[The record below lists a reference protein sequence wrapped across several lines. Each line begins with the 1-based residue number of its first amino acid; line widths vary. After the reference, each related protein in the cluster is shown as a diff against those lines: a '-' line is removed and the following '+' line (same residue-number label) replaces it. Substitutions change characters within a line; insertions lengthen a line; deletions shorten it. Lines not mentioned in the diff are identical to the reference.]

1 MPFKRSNELLPALL
15 ALSLSLSP
23 AEGQR
28 PWSAEQM
35 DGGPRPRDG
44 PRGPRIPLDGYDP
57 ATANFSAP
65 WPETSGFRAPA
76 ATKVVE
82 ETPAASRFLYETLHF
97 RIQADV
103 AIQTNHLARIATLLE
118 ACFQAHHDLPLN
130 NRRTRSPDAPK
141 LKIRLFA
148 TMEGYKQCGAPSGT
162 VGAYLGRSDELAVT
176 LESIGLKKM
185 STGYVFDPL
194 SDFHVL
200 FHEITHLLWGDLGFR
215 ADTWM
220 TEGFAE
226 YLGCLAYRDGRISFA
241 RLPATTL
248 EFATAHGEKGS
259 NGGRALGKEF
269 VMPHLSELMTWPQD
283 SFYRNPGQNYGY
295 ALLLVHHF
303 LLLDGKG
310 DGAKFKSHLKALQSG
325 QSPDEARKTLLDNG
339 GYEGLEKSFA
349 TAMLKKGIQVSFRWI
364 SGGD

>member
-1 MPFKRSNELLPALL
+1 MPFKRSSELVPALL
-15 ALSLSLSP
+15 ALLLSFFT
-23 AEGQR
+23 ANGQR
-28 PWSAEQM
+28 PWSPEDQ
-35 DGGPRPRDG
+35 DGRPPPRGG

-65 WPETSGFRAPA
+65 WPETSGLRAPA
-76 ATKVVE
+76 AIKVIE
-82 ETPAASRFLYETLHF
+82 ESPAASRFLYESMHF
-97 RIQADV
+97 RIQSDE
-103 AIQTNHLARIATLLE
+103 AIQPSHLTKIVTLLE

-130 NRRTRSPDAPK
+130 NRRTRCPGAPK
-141 LKIRLFA
+141 LKVRLFA
-148 TMEGYKQCGAPSGT
+148 NLEGYRQSGAPPGT

-200 FHEITHLLWGDLGFR
+200 LHEITHLLWADLGFR
-215 ADTWM
+215 VDTWL

-241 RLPATTL
+241 RLPVSTL

-269 VMPHLSELMTWPQD
+269 IMPHLSELMTWSQD
-283 SFYRNPGQNYGY
+283 TFYRNPSQNYGY

-310 DGAKFKSHLKALQSG
+310 DGQTFKSYLKALQSG
-325 QSPDEARKTLLDNG
+325 QSTEESRKILLGEG
-339 GYEGLEKSFA
+339 GFEGLEKSFA
-349 TAMLKKGIQVSFRWI
+349 AAMLKKGIKVSFR
-364 SGGD
+364 

>member
-15 ALSLSLSP
+15 ALSLCLSK

-28 PWSAEQM
+28 PWSPEEK
-35 DGGPRPRDG
+35 DGRPPPRGG

-65 WPETSGFRAPA
+65 WPETSGLRAPA
-76 ATKVVE
+76 ATKLIE
-82 ETPAASRFLYETLHF
+82 ESPAASHFLYETLHF
-97 RIQADV
+97 RIQSDA
-103 AIQTNHLARIATLLE
+103 AIQPNHLTKIATLLE
-118 ACFQAHHDLPLN
+118 ACFQAQHDLPLN
-130 NRRTRSPDAPK
+130 NRRTRSPGAPK
-141 LKIRLFA
+141 LKVRLFA
-148 TMEGYKQCGAPSGT
+148 TMESYRQSGAPPGT
-162 VGAYLGRSDELAVT
+162 IGAYLGRADELVVT
-176 LESIGLKKM
+176 LESIGLKRM

-200 FHEITHLLWGDLGFR
+200 FHEITHLLWADLGFH

-226 YLGCLAYRDGRISFA
+226 YLGCMAYRDGRISFA
-241 RLPATTL
+241 RLPVSTL

-269 VMPHLSELMTWPQD
+269 TMPRLSELMIWSQD
-283 SFYRNPGQNYGY
+283 TFYRNPSQNYGQ
-295 ALLLVHHF
+295 ALMLVHHF

-310 DGAKFKSHLKALQSG
+310 DGQKFKSYLKALQSG
-325 QSPDEARKTLLDNG
+325 QSAEEARKILLENS
-339 GYEGLEKSFA
+339 GYEGLENAFA
-349 TAMLKKGIQVSFRWI
+349 ATMLKKGIKVSFR
-364 SGGD
+364 

>member
-15 ALSLSLSP
+15 ALSLSLST

-28 PWSAEQM
+28 PWSPEDK
-35 DGGPRPRDG
+35 DGRPPPRGG

-65 WPETSGFRAPA
+65 WPETSGVRAPA
-76 ATKVVE
+76 ATKVLE
-82 ETPAASRFLYETLHF
+82 ESPAASRFLYETLHF
-97 RIQADV
+97 RIQSDV
-103 AIQTNHLARIATLLE
+103 AIQPSHLTKVATLLE

-130 NRRTRSPDAPK
+130 NRRTRSPGAPK

-148 TMEGYKQCGAPSGT
+148 TMESYRQSGAPPGT

-185 STGYVFDPL
+185 SIGYVFDPL
-194 SDFHVL
+194 SDFHIL
-200 FHEITHLLWGDLGFR
+200 FHEITHLLWADLGVL

-226 YLGCLAYRDGRISFA
+226 YLGCMAYREGRISFA
-241 RLPATTL
+241 RLPVSTL

-259 NGGRALGKEF
+259 KGGRALGKEF
-269 VMPHLSELMTWPQD
+269 TMPHLSELMSSTQET
-283 SFYRNPGQNYGY
+283 FYRSPSQNYGY

-303 LLLDGKG
+303 LLLDRKG
-310 DGAKFKSHLKALQSG
+310 DGQIFKSYLKSLQSG
-325 QSPDEARKTLLDNG
+325 QSAEESRKILLENS

-349 TAMLKKGIQVSFRWI
+349 AAMLKKGIQISFR
-364 SGGD
+364 

>member
-1 MPFKRSNELLPALL
+1 MRTSIQLPILL
-15 ALSLSLSP
+15 ALTLLLQS

-28 PWSAEQM
+28 PWSPEEK
-35 DGGPRPRDG
+35 DGRPPPRGG

-65 WPETSGFRAPA
+65 WPETSGLRAPA
-76 ATKVVE
+76 ATKVIE
-82 ETPAASRFLYETLHF
+82 ESPAASRFLYETLHF
-97 RIQADV
+97 RIQSDA
-103 AIQTNHLARIATLLE
+103 AIQPSHLTKVATLLE

-130 NRRTRSPDAPK
+130 NRRTRSPGAPK

-148 TMEGYKQCGAPSGT
+148 TMESYRQSGAPPGT
-162 VGAYLGRSDELAVT
+162 VGAYLGRADELVVT

-185 STGYVFDPL
+185 STGYIFDPL

-200 FHEITHLLWGDLGFR
+200 FHEITHLLWADLGFH

-241 RLPATTL
+241 RLPASTL

-259 NGGRALGKEF
+259 NGGRALGKEI
-269 VMPHLSELMTWPQD
+269 VMPHLSELLASSQET
-283 SFYRNPGQNYGY
+283 FYRNPNHNYGY
-295 ALLLVHHF
+295 ALLLMHHF

-310 DGAKFKSHLKALQSG
+310 DGAKFKDHIKALQSG
-325 QSPDEARKTLLDNG
+325 QSAEQARKLLLDGG

-349 TAMLKKGIQVSFRWI
+349 AAMLKKGIKVTFR
-364 SGGD
+364 